1 MLPLKAIVFIPVIY
15 LRRFRTTVRMS
26 NCSDETL
33 HSFLEILNVPHLLQ
47 VPEFLV
53 RIFLTK
59 TELG

>member
-1 MLPLKAIVFIPVIY
+1 
-15 LRRFRTTVRMS
+15 MS